1 MKKILFLALL
11 VFSCT
16 SVASDWLSVGTSN
29 DSEVYFIDA
38 SSIKPIN
45 GGVTSAW
52 IRVDLLKTKWQ
63 GLFKESAKRYMDNMY
78 VDCTNE
84 KFTTTDR
91 VIYGPS
97 GNSISSQHWQAN
109 FISAAPG
116 SMAKKITAS
125 ICEKSIALSKGESI
139 SGLPENT
146 LNQTSWKFVTQDN
159 STTTYIGT
167 NNYSWGEDVLD
178 GVIFFVVRHEYKQPK
193 AIGNDLF
200 NNYIVQWAARCDNQN
215 MFVAQDSYYGMTSQ
229 LLARTEFEVS
239 EKSLMK
245 AAPDSIGMEF
255 LKTACNDFTKP
266 IKQSNKP
273 NSKQPSPGL
282 PGQSI
287 GSGTAWQVSSN
298 QLVTAYHVVDGA
310 KSMVIAMPDN
320 SYKQARVVAS
330 DPSNDLALIQIIEG
344 TLSTKPLSLATKQ
357 PKLGSKVAVLGFPLS
372 DVLGTKVQATSGEI
386 SKLGGIRDDLRFF
399 QISAAVQSGNS
410 GGPLLN
416 QQGEVVGVV
425 SSKLNTMYIMK
436 EHNEVPQNVNFA
448 VKYPYVAA
456 LLESANVAS
465 SKSQKKTNKIEDA
478 ITQSKESVYLLFVA
492 SETK

>member
-1 MKKILFLALL
+1 MKKILFLALFI
-11 VFSCT
+11 FSLP
-16 SVASDWLSVGTSN
+16 VMAADWLSVGTSN

-38 SSIKPIN
+38 STIKPIN

-52 IRVDLLKTKWQ
+52 IRVDLLKPKWQ

-91 VIYGPS
+91 VIYGPT
-97 GNSISSQHWQAN
+97 GNNISSQHWQAN

-139 SGLPENT
+139 AGLPENT
-146 LNQTSWKFVTQDN
+146 LNQTSWKFVTKDN

-167 NNYSWGEDVLD
+167 NNFSWGEDVLD
-178 GVIFFVVRHEYKQPK
+178 GVVFFVVKHEYKQPK

-255 LKTACNDFTKP
+255 LKTACNEFTKP
-266 IKQSNKP
+266 SKQSNKP
-273 NSKQPSPGL
+273 NSKQPSL
-282 PGQSI
+282 GQSI
-287 GSGTAWQVSSN
+287 GSGTAWQVSST
-298 QLVTAYHVVDGA
+298 QLVTAYHVVEGA

-320 SYKQARVVAS
+320 TYKQARVVAS
-330 DPSNDLALIQIIEG
+330 DPSNDLALIQIIDG
-344 TLSTKPLSLATKQ
+344 ALSTKPLQLATKQ
-357 PKLGSKVAVLGFPLS
+357 PKLGAKVAVLGFPLS

-448 VKYPYVAA
+448 VKYPYVSAMI
-456 LLESANVAS
+456 ESAGISTNKQ
-465 SKSQKKTNKIEDA
+465 SKKINKIEDA
-478 ITQSKESVYLLFVA
+478 ITNAKESVYLLLVA
-492 SETK
+492 LGDDK